1 MNEVRYWIALLM
13 LCLIPGSLA
22 WWFSIHPFISFWR
35 RIGTVRALA
44 LNFAI
49 VASIAAAVATQRGW
63 LLAVDFG
70 NHAVPA
76 AIGTG
81 LLILT
86 VMLRRKVGAELTPS
100 TLIGLPELDPAGRPQ
115 PLLTTGPYAFVR
127 HPRYLQLLLAN
138 FGWAFLANYLAL
150 YLASAASVAVIWILV
165 RFEEAELSRRYGS
178 EWTAYADRVPRFIP
192 NTGNS
197 R

>member
-35 RIGTVRALA
+35 RIGTGPTLV
-44 LNFAI
+44 LNFVI
-49 VASIAAAVATQRGW
+49 VALIAAAVATQRGW
-63 LLAVDFG
+63 LLAVDLG
-70 NHAVPA
+70 NHPA
-76 AIGTG
+76 PASIGLG

-86 VMLRRKVGAELTPS
+86 LILRRKVGAELAPS
-100 TLIGLPELDPAGRPQ
+100 TLIGLPELDPATRPQ
-115 PLLTTGPYAFVR
+115 PLLTAGPYALVR

-150 YLASAASVAVIWILV
+150 YLVSAASVAVIWLLV
-165 RFEEAELSRRYGS
+165 RLEEAELSRRFGA
-178 EWTAYADRVPRFIP
+178 EWSSYARRVPRFIP
-192 NTGNS
+192 KIRNP